1 MSYNLAILQNYD
13 PNEHYIIREENLP
26 GFFTTKKV
34 LYEIYSNKD
43 AIQDFTEQFYM
54 VMYYRRFNSYRIEN
68 PSNNEPYLALIY
80 VYNYNEMEFLRNK
93 TYLIVRIQRK
103 VREFIKKKMDL
114 LKSPKALR
122 YREIHGRYPTYYQFY
137 NSKLIL

>member
-1 MSYNLAILQNYD
+1 MNNQNLIIYQFNILYQILKDLDLDLNFD
-13 PNEHYIIREENLP
+13 VIEAKNE
-26 GFFTTKKV
+26 
-34 LYEIYSNKD
+34 
-43 AIQDFTEQFYM
+43 
-54 VMYYRRFNSYRIEN
+54 
-68 PSNNEPYLALIY
+68 
-80 VYNYNEMEFLRNK
+80 EFLRNK

-137 NSKLIL
+137 NNKLIL